1 VPAIYIIAV
10 LVVLLFLVG
19 AYRMM
24 GAGASTDDDP
34 RAVLTAVLATTAE
47 AADALCAAVDAG
59 NQDEIHALRRKFDGC
74 AQALE
79 RIAATPVDSGLDQ
92 TRAALEE
99 AIDELT
105 WSARLAETPAHG
117 RDAAIRDAALGLRNN
132 GADNLARARAS
143 IGTRDSS

>member
-24 GAGASTDDDP
+24 GAGASTDEDP
-34 RAVLTAVLATTAE
+34 RALLTAVLATAAETA
-47 AADALCAAVDAG
+47 DSLRAAVDAG
-59 NQDEIHALRRKFDGC
+59 NQDGIHALRRTFDGC

-79 RIAATPVDSGLDQ
+79 RIAATPVDSDLDEA
-92 TRAALEE
+92 RAALEQ
-99 AIDELT
+99 AVDELT

-117 RDAAIRDAALGLRNN
+117 RDPAIRDAALGLRTS
-132 GADNLARARAS
+132 GAGSLARARAA
-143 IGTRDSS
+143 IGATGRS